1 MPDTFHIGE
10 KAIDNLVSRKQL
22 QCMVE
27 ILETTITYSIDDTIR
42 ATQLLENMGVG
53 CIISLGGDGT
63 NRAIAKAI
71 VNVPLLPI
79 STGTNN
85 VYPEMIEG
93 TIAGIT
99 AAVVASRGY
108 DCSILCQKD
117 KRIEICKDDRII
129 DIALIDAV
137 VSTENFVGARAIW
150 DISNISDIFVTRA
163 NPKSIGFSSIAGFM
177 TRVTRENDFGLR
189 IKLGNSGGKV
199 IKAPV
204 SAGVVEEVH
213 IVESEKIPVGEEY
226 IYEAKAAGTIA
237 LDGEREIT
245 VKKGENVTFKVSRN
259 GPYKIDVRKTLEV
272 AQDTGFFIKE

>member
-1 MPDTFHIGE
+1 
-10 KAIDNLVSRKQL
+10 
-22 QCMVE
+22 MVE